1 LYVGAGVRRSAV
13 EFLVEFEVNVPDG
26 TPDAEVQRRNNAE
39 AAAAAELVEQ
49 GHLRR
54 VWKKRVS
61 ADRANV
67 VGLYRADNEAQ
78 LDRLLDSLPLAEWM
92 HVTVTRLDRHPNDPA
107 LHAAFDGSS
116 LPTPRLAAV
125 YRLEATISHP
135 HEFGETAD
143 GYRRIVP
150 LTGGTFRGP
159 EMSGKLLPGASAD
172 WQVLRPDGTA
182 LGDIRYTLQTDRG
195 DLLSVRSRSVRH
207 GPAEV
212 LERVARG
219 EDVDPHEYTFR
230 ASTRIE
236 TAASGLDWLNKGI
249 FVSVGA
255 RQPAGVTYE
264 TYLVE

>member
-1 LYVGAGVRRSAV
+1 VYVVASVRSSAV
-13 EFLVEFEVNVPDG
+13 EFLVEFDVNVPDG
-26 TPDAEVQRRNNAE
+26 TPDAEVKRRNDAE
-39 AAAAAELVEQ
+39 AAAAATLVEQ

-54 VWKKRVS
+54 VWKKRGRG
-61 ADRANV
+61 DLPNV

-78 LDRLLDSLPLAEWM
+78 LDGLLDSLPLAEWM
-92 HVTVTRLDRHPNDPA
+92 QVTVTRLDSHPNDPA
-107 LHAAFDGSS
+107 QHAAFNGSV
-116 LPTPRLAAV
+116 LPSPQLAAV
-125 YRLEATISHP
+125 CRLEATIGQP

-143 GYRRIVP
+143 RYRRIVP

-172 WQVLRPDGTA
+172 WQVVRPDGTA

-195 DLLSVRSRSVRH
+195 ELLSVRSQSVRH

-212 LERVARG
+212 LARLARG
-219 EDVDPHEYTFR
+219 DDVDPHEYTFR

-236 TAASGLDWLNKGI
+236 TAASSLDWLNKGI

>member
-1 LYVGAGVRRSAV
+1 M
-13 EFLVEFEVNVPDG
+13 EFFVEFEVSVPKG
-26 TPDAEVQRRNNAE
+26 TPDAEVKRRDDVEVAV
-39 AAAAAELVEQ
+39 AAELVAQ

-61 ADRANV
+61 GDVTNV
-67 VGLYRADNEAQ
+67 LGLYRADNEAQ
-78 LDRLLDSLPLAEWM
+78 LDGLLDSLPLAEWM
-92 HVTVTRLDRHPNDPA
+92 HVTVTRLDPHPNDPA
-107 LHAAFDGSS
+107 LHAAFNGSS
-116 LPTPRLAAV
+116 LPNPRLAAV
-125 YRLEATISHP
+125 YRLEATIGQP
-135 HEFGETAD
+135 HELGETAD

-159 EMSGKLLPGASAD
+159 EMRGSLLPGASAD
-172 WQVLRPDGTA
+172 WQIRRPDGAA

-195 DLLSVRSRSVRH
+195 ELLSVRSRSVRY

-212 LERVARG
+212 LARLARG

-236 TAASGLDWLNKGI
+236 TAAVGLDWLNKGI

-264 TYLVE
+264 TYRVE

>member
-1 LYVGAGVRRSAV
+1 M
-13 EFLVEFEVNVPDG
+13 EFLVEFEVNIPDG
-26 TPDAEVQRRNNAE
+26 TPDSEVKRRDDAE
-39 AAAAAELVEQ
+39 AVAAAKLVEQ
-49 GHLRR
+49 GHLER

-61 ADRANV
+61 GNLTNV
-67 VGLYRADNEAQ
+67 LGLYRADNQAQ
-78 LDRLLDSLPLAEWM
+78 LDGLLESLPLAEWM
-92 HVTVTRLDRHPNDPA
+92 RVTVTRLDAHANDPA
-107 LHAAFDGSS
+107 LHAAFNGSS
-116 LPTPRLAAV
+116 LPNPRLAAV
-125 YRLEATISHP
+125 YRLDATIGQP
-135 HEFGETAD
+135 HEFGDTAE

-159 EMSGKLLPGASAD
+159 EMSGTLLPGASAD
-172 WQVLRPDGTA
+172 WQILQPDGTA
-182 LGDIRYTLQTDRG
+182 LGDIRYTLQTDRS
-195 DLLSVRSRSVRH
+195 DLLSVRSEGVRH

-212 LERVARG
+212 LNRLARG

-236 TAASGLDWLNKGI
+236 TAALGLDWLNKGI